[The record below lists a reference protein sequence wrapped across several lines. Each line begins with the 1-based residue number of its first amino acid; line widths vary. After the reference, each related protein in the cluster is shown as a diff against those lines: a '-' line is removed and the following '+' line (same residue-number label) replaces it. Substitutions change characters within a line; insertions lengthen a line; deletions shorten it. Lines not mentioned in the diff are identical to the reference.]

1 MKWWTSTETQVRFGQ
16 ELESILGPAP
26 YTSNLEAVSQLPWTV
41 EEYQLL
47 EEQRSWAK
55 GVPNVPGAYMVG
67 RHLDNAFRRVIYYN
81 EPARDTLLDYN
92 RVINEE
98 ITVKREEFDLEV
110 LAP

>member
-1 MKWWTSTETQVRFGQ
+1 M
-16 ELESILGPAP
+16 
-26 YTSNLEAVSQLPWTV
+26 

-55 GVPNVPGAYMVG
+55 VYRMCLERTWG
-67 RHLDNAFRRVIYYN
+67 RHLDIAFRRVIYYN
-81 EPARDTLLDYN
+81 EPARDTLDYN